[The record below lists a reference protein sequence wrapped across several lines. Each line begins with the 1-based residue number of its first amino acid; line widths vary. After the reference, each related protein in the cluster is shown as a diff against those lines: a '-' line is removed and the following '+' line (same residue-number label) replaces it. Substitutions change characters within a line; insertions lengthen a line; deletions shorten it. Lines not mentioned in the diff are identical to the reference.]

1 MRSYGQPSN
10 DTGEAVPPT
19 GTVPAD
25 TSCDTSSAEAR
36 SPLPSQGSSVAQ
48 DKEPASCQVTS
59 SKSASSDDVET
70 CTMCLDPFAQG
81 DQLRILPCGHAFHL
95 ACVDRWLIEVQVG
108 QRRSCPVCKQDP
120 LALQE
125 RINQQSRLAS
135 AQSEQEQIA
144 EDTHTQYGQSPS
156 SSGRPSSSGSSS
168 IV

>member
-1 MRSYGQPSN
+1 MKSLPTSVWTVGMRSYGQPSN

-25 TSCDTSSAEAR
+25 TSYDTSS
-36 SPLPSQGSSVAQ
+36 

-70 CTMCLDPFAQG
+70 CTMCLDPFAPG

-95 ACVDRWLIEVQVG
+95 ACVDRWLIEEQVG